1 MHATLLPQ
9 IKSNDK
15 FPFAHGV
22 QPQIQVNIP
31 SNRLECGHTFDD
43 PTYLI

>member
-22 QPQIQVNIP
+22 QPQIQLNIQTVGL
-31 SNRLECGHTFDD
+31 SVATHF
-43 PTYLI
+43 